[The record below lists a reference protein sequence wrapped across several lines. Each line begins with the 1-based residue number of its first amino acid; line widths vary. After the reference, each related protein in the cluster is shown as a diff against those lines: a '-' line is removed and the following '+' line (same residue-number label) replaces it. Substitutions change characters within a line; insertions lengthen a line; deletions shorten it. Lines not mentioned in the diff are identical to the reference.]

1 MEQGLAGG
9 LAFVSLAL
17 PTGWYWFK
25 KGQSKTQS
33 WQNLEQRWLGR
44 TAEFF
49 YFVGLPYL
57 ALLFGLL
64 TPKLLGL
71 KGLEHFAL
79 ISTSNLSMVSLLA
92 VGAQKAITLML
103 VESLVDSG
111 VMIGAGLIGLII
123 LGGITLGLARY
134 GISVGTFQTSVV
146 DTIYYCLHWAFYRAI
161 FWSMT
166 GDLYLGVVL
175 GGGLVMLEGGVIIW
189 LQQGWPAQLSSP
201 FLMEVIVLILT
212 SVIFFYCPNLWLLWP
227 IHLAMV
233 VLIKNKSLLKEV
245 K

>member
-17 PTGWYWFK
+17 PTGWYWLK
-25 KGQSKTQS
+25 KGQPKTQF
-33 WQNLEQRWLGR
+33 WQELEQRWLGR

-57 ALLFGLL
+57 ALLSGLL
-64 TPKLLGL
+64 TPRLLGL

-79 ISTSNLSMVSLLA
+79 ISTSDLSLASLLA
-92 VGAQKAITLML
+92 GVQKAITLML
-103 VESLVDSG
+103 VEWLVDSG
-111 VMIGAGLIGLII
+111 VMITTGLVALLV

-134 GISVGTFQTSVV
+134 GIRVGTFQNSVV
-146 DTIYYCLHWAFYRAI
+146 ETIYYCLHWAFYRAI

-175 GGGLVMLEGGVIIW
+175 GAGLVILEWGLITW
-189 LQQGWPAQLSSP
+189 LQKGQPAQQSP
-201 FLMEVIVLILT
+201 FLMDGIILILT
-212 SVIFFYCPNLWLLWP
+212 SAIFFYRPNLWLLWP

-233 VLIKNKSLLKEV
+233 LLVKNRLLLK
-245 K
+245 KDK

>member
-17 PTGWYWFK
+17 PTGWYWLK
-25 KGQSKTQS
+25 KGQPKAQS
-33 WQNLEQRWLGR
+33 WQKLEQRWLGR

-57 ALLFGLL
+57 ALLSGLL
-64 TPKLLGL
+64 TPRFLGL
-71 KGLEHFAL
+71 KGLEYFAL
-79 ISTSNLSMVSLLA
+79 ISTRDFSGPSLI
-92 VGAQKAITLML
+92 VGIQKAITLML
-103 VESLVDSG
+103 IECLVDSG
-111 VMIGAGLIGLII
+111 MMIAVGLMALII
-123 LGGITLGLARY
+123 LGGVTLGLARY
-134 GISVGTFQTSVV
+134 SIRVGTFQTSVV

-175 GGGLVMLEGGVIIW
+175 GGGLVILEWGLITW
-189 LQQGWPAQLSSP
+189 LQKGWPAQPSL
-201 FLMEVIVLILT
+201 FLMDVIILILT
-212 SVIFFYCPNLWLLWP
+212 SAIFFYRPNLWLLWP

-233 VLIKNKSLLKEV
+233 ALVTNKLLLNFV

>member
-9 LAFVSLAL
+9 LVFVSLAL
-17 PTGWYWFK
+17 PTGWYWLK
-25 KGQSKTQS
+25 KGHPKTQS
-33 WQNLEQRWLGR
+33 WQKLEQRWLGR
-44 TAEFF
+44 AAEFF

-57 ALLFGLL
+57 ALLSGLL
-64 TPKLLGL
+64 TPQFLGL

-79 ISTSNLSMVSLLA
+79 VSTSDSSATSLI
-92 VGAQKAITLML
+92 VGIQKAITLML

-111 VMIGAGLIGLII
+111 VMIAAGLMGLII

-134 GISVGTFQTSVV
+134 DIRVGTFQTSVV

-175 GGGLVMLEGGVIIW
+175 GGGLVMLEGGLIAW
-189 LQQGWPAQLSSP
+189 LQKGRSVQQFP
-201 FLMEVIVLILT
+201 FLMEVLILILT
-212 SVIFFYCPNLWLLWP
+212 SIIFFYRPNLWLLWP

-233 VLIKNKSLLKEV
+233 VLVKNKSLLKEV

>member
-17 PTGWYWFK
+17 PTGWYWLK

-79 ISTSNLSMVSLLA
+79 ISTSNLSMVSLA

-189 LQQGWPAQLSSP
+189 LQQGRPAQLSSP
-201 FLMEVIVLILT
+201 FLMEVIILILT
-212 SVIFFYCPNLWLLWP
+212 SAIFFYCPNLWLLWP

-233 VLIKNKSLLKEV
+233 VLIKNKSLLKEA

>member
-17 PTGWYWFK
+17 PTGWYWLK
-25 KGQSKTQS
+25 KGQPKTQF
-33 WQNLEQRWLGR
+33 WQKLEQRWLGR

-57 ALLFGLL
+57 ALLSGLL
-64 TPKLLGL
+64 TPRLLGL

-79 ISTSNLSMVSLLA
+79 ISTSDLSLASLLA
-92 VGAQKAITLML
+92 GVQKAITLML
-103 VESLVDSG
+103 VEWLVDSG
-111 VMIGAGLIGLII
+111 VMIAAGLMALIV

-134 GISVGTFQTSVV
+134 GIRVGTFQTSVV
-146 DTIYYCLHWAFYRAI
+146 DTVYYCLHWAFYRAI

-175 GGGLVMLEGGVIIW
+175 GAGLVILEGGLITW
-189 LQQGWPAQLSSP
+189 LQKGQPAQQSP
-201 FLMEVIVLILT
+201 FLMDVIILILT
-212 SVIFFYCPNLWLLWP
+212 SAIFFYRPNLWLLWP

-233 VLIKNKSLLKEV
+233 ILVKNKLLPK
-245 K
+245 KDK

>member
-17 PTGWYWFK
+17 PTGWYWLK

-44 TAEFF
+44 TAEIF

-79 ISTSNLSMVSLLA
+79 ISTSNLSMVSLA
-92 VGAQKAITLML
+92 VSAQKAITLML